1 MHRRVEGGEAG
12 VVVDAVVAHAGAL
25 AEWAAVHRRAADVLQ
40 AAAAAVG

>member
-1 MHRRVEGGEAG
+1 MHRRVKSGEPG

-25 AEWAAVHRRAADVLQ
+25 AEGAAVHGRAADVLH